1 MKRNLFAAA
10 ALAVLFVSSCAA
22 GHRTVLSGVMAERSY
37 EVGTDYSALEI
48 SSAIDVIYSPSARNV
63 TVRADSAV
71 IDMIRVERKGD
82 GLKIYRQSK
91 ENGVFITGDTGE
103 VSVEVPVSGA
113 LESVGLSGASDFL
126 SEACVRA
133 GDFYVSASGASRFRA
148 DLDVSGDV
156 SIEAS
161 GASDVTADIV
171 SWALSVDASGAS
183 SVKISGKAGSYS
195 ISASGASSVSSG
207 SAFVEADTVV
217 CDISG
222 ASGCHVKCN
231 VSAEGEVS
239 GASRIVV
246 YGEGEVSVTA
256 TGASSVHRR

>member
-63 TVRADSAV
+63 MVRADSAV
-71 IDMIRVERKGD
+71 I
-82 GLKIYRQSK
+82 
-91 ENGVFITGDTGE
+91 
-103 VSVEVPVSGA
+103 
-113 LESVGLSGASDFL
+113 
-126 SEACVRA
+126 VRA

-171 SWALSVDASGAS
+171 SGALSVDASGAS
-183 SVKISGKAGSYS
+183 SVKISGKTGSYS

-207 SAFVEADTVV
+207 SAFVEADIVV